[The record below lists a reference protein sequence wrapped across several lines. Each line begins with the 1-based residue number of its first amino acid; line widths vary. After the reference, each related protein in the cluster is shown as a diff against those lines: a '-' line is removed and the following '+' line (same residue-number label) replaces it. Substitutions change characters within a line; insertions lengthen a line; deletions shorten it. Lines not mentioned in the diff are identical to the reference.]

1 MVKANGES
9 GEGQNRIVLLL
20 GLDNAGKT
28 TLLYRLK
35 DDEFVD
41 TVPTIGLNIEEITH
55 QGSKITLWDVSG
67 KSRKLWKHYYD
78 RVDGILFVVDSTD
91 IGKIEDVKEELA
103 NLMLEEILKDV
114 PIVVLCN
121 KQDVN
126 TDTSVEKQ
134 LFEKL

>member
-9 GEGQNRIVLLL
+9 GESQNRIVLLL